1 MGWGSVN
8 VLGRTSYV
16 VDVESTVLG
25 WGGDLLT
32 FLVERLTL
40 LMLSRQSWVGLGWG
54 SVNVLGRTSYVVDVE
69 STVLG
74 WGGDLLT
81 FLVGRLTLL
90 MLSRRSWVGARWGIQ
105 LDMASQCLPD

>member
-1 MGWGSVN
+1 M
-8 VLGRTSYV
+8 
-16 VDVESTVLG
+16 
-25 WGGDLLT
+25 LL
-32 FLVERLTL
+32 R
-40 LMLSRQSWVGLGWG
+40 RSWVGLWWG

-90 MLSRRSWVGARWGIQ
+90 MLNRRSWVGVGI
-105 LDMASQCLPD
+105 C

>member
-1 MGWGSVN
+1 M
-8 VLGRTSYV
+8 
-16 VDVESTVLG
+16 G

-32 FLVERLTL
+32 FLVGRLTL
-40 LMLSRQSWVGLGWG
+40 LMLIRRSWVGLGWG
-54 SVNVLGRTSYVVDVE
+54 SVNVLVIRTSYVVDVG

-90 MLSRRSWVGARWGIQ
+90 MLGRRSWVGVGWGSVNVLGRTSYVVDVGSTVLGWGGVGI
-105 LDMASQCLPD
+105 C